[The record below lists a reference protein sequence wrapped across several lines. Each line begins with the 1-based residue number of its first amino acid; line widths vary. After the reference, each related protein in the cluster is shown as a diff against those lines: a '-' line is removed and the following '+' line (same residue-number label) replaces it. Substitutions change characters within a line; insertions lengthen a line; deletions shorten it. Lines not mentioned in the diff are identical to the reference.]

1 MKKLI
6 TIAAILLIPFA
17 SNALQIST
25 LPDGTNVSTEVIG
38 IPAVIL
44 VLYLVLTFILTIA
57 KSIMD
62 NRLKSQMIEKG
73 VSDKVV
79 EQFLQPDSKDVK
91 DQAMK
96 SFLILSGIGIGLTI
110 ISLFRPV
117 GIHSIAIMTLCIAL
131 SHLGYYYFLKRSEK

>member
-6 TIAAILLIPFA
+6 IIATVLLIPFA
-17 SNALQIST
+17 ANAWQIST

-44 VLYLVLTFILTIA
+44 VLYLVLTFILTIT

-62 NRLKSQMIEKG
+62 NRLKAQMIEKG

-96 SFLILSGIGIGLTI
+96 SFLLLSGIGIGLTI
-110 ISLFRPV
+110 ISLFLPI
-117 GIHSIAIMTLCIAL
+117 GIHSIAIMTFSIAL
-131 SHLGYYYFLKRSEK
+131 SYLCYYYFLKRSEK